1 MCPQLVP
8 VAQCPYHSS
17 VVESPIQFV
26 WSAAGHYAG
35 QEDRCL
41 VKRSR
46 VRTSCIFVLLLHHHV
61 VFLAFR
67 TGLPDVLSASVFD
80 SCDSLHGALHFF
92 SPWLAGTVCA
102 RTRGTLD
109 SLGHRGVV
117 RLSWH
122 TFSFRVGIWP
132 FDSSPGFH
140 SPLCPPGG
148 CALGLS
154 GLRAPR
160 DPRSPNLSHHSSFFR
175 SSSLR
180 SGSFHLVSFQS
191 ASILFAQT
199 ITVPRPLLPP
209 CAAEGRTP
217 VQRYCKS
224 ECAFNGEVVRTCC
237 SSYRQHSCS
246 ENVSLLVQAAQFHLR
261 NHFCPTRQTMLPY
274 CVRSS
279 GPACVM

>member
-1 MCPQLVP
+1 M
-8 VAQCPYHSS
+8 
-17 VVESPIQFV
+17 
-26 WSAAGHYAG
+26 
-35 QEDRCL
+35 
-41 VKRSR
+41 
-46 VRTSCIFVLLLHHHV
+46 RTSCIFVLLLHHHV

-92 SPWLAGTVCA
+92 SPWLAGHSLRSHCEA
-102 RTRGTLD
+102 RSY

-148 CALGLS
+148 CTLGLS
-154 GLRAPR
+154 GPRTPR

-237 SSYRQHSCS
+237 SSYRQHSFTC
-246 ENVSLLVQAAQFHLR
+246 ATI
-261 NHFCPTRQTMLPY
+261 FCPTRQTMLPY